1 MSSKALRLIAWGLLG
16 TGFIDGLTPRGLS
29 RPASLLAA
37 LFAWLAVLAWLRR
50 DALDHRVAL
59 PYDWTWLMTIGWPF
73 SWLWYCR
80 RTQRRWRAAFA
91 LASLPAAFP
100 LGGLLARVAAWLVT

>member
-16 TGFIDGLTPRGLS
+16 AGFVDGLAPRGVS
-29 RPASLLAA
+29 PAASWLAA
-37 LFAWLAVLAWLRR
+37 LTAWVAALAWLHR

-59 PYDWTWLMTIGWPF
+59 PYDWAWLMMMGWPI

-80 RTQRRWRAAFA
+80 RTGRRWLLAFG
-91 LASLPAAFP
+91 LASLPIAFL
-100 LGGLLARVAAWLVT
+100 LGGLLGQIITGS